1 MDTRRGRSPRA
12 SRRRSATPETSVER
26 EEIFWAT
33 RRLFEALARERP
45 LVVFFEDVHWAE
57 PTFLDLVEYLAER
70 MRGAPILLVCIARPE
85 LLDAATGLGPRE
97 GRTRALSCSSAF
109 RTRTARR

>member
-1 MDTRRGRSPRA
+1 MDTRRGRSPTA
-12 SRRRSATPETSVER
+12 SRRRSARGGSSER

-70 MRGAPILLVCIARPE
+70 VRDAPILVVCIARPE
-85 LLDAATGLGPRE
+85 LLEERPGWAAE
-97 GRTRALSCSSAF
+97 GRTRARWCSSAF
-109 RTRTARR
+109 RDASARR